1 MMAWLCLTASV
12 AAQDGVAR
20 LLPRDAQ
27 IIETANIPV
36 RGGKRRALTLWM
48 KAPQRVTST
57 WDSAADFLYGDH
69 WFGATFLSLTD
80 PASGSLINTVKVRPQ
95 GETQDGGDGFAI
107 PFFTYEGAYYV
118 PKPDKNRR
126 GKPLLLHLQ
135 DLTGEGVA
143 GQFVLFEHVV
153 SGIAAGSAFGYSV
166 KSDIAVQYPVET
178 TQNRF
183 KPVVKNWVAAVFDA
197 KPLRPG
203 SWKFTWE
210 AGHGEWEWIDEEMH
224 FDPARQLFVEKVSTR
239 PYPGFAQVHCDLD
252 RTLLTD
258 FLGRMQKVASD
269 ESGFKWL
276 QGLISGTA
284 SNAIEAAGMVPTFRG
299 KQETLS
305 LAFQVTGE
313 GAIGVEFTGDS
324 DFVAA
329 LQAELG
335 TWCRAK

>member
-1 MMAWLCLTASV
+1 MMAWLCLTASI
-12 AAQDGVAR
+12 AAQDGVVR

-27 IIETANIPV
+27 IVETANVPV
-36 RGGKRRALTLWM
+36 RGGKRRVLTLWLN
-48 KAPQRVTST
+48 APQRVTSR
-57 WDSAADFLYGDH
+57 WDSAADFLYGNH
-69 WFGATFLSLTD
+69 WFGSTFLSLID
-80 PASGSLINTVKVRPQ
+80 PSTGRLINTVKVRPQ
-95 GETQDGGDGFAI
+95 GGTHDGGDAFAV
-107 PFFTYEGAYYV
+107 PFFTYDGTYYV
-118 PKPDKNRR
+118 PHPDKDRK

-153 SGIAAGSAFGYSV
+153 SGIAAGSVFGYNV

-183 KPVVKNWVAAVFDA
+183 KPVVKYWVPAVFEA
-197 KPLRPG
+197 KALRPAF
-203 SWKFTWE
+203 WKFTWE

-239 PYPGFAQVHCDLD
+239 PYPGFGQVHCDLD
-252 RTLLTD
+252 RTSLTD
-258 FLGRMQKVASD
+258 FLVRMQKVASD
-269 ESGFKWL
+269 EPEFKWL

-284 SNAIEAAGMVPTFRG
+284 SNSIEAAGMVPTFRG

-313 GAIGVEFTGDS
+313 GAIGIEFTADS
-324 DFVAA
+324 GFAAA

-335 TWCRAK
+335 TWCPAK